1 MKERFLTLEK
11 NNINGRGEFVIT
23 SSEERFQD
31 KNRAIALRKLQEK
44 VDRACAEPKKRKLKT
59 GGELPSL
66 FPVDVD
72 PLVKKKWVEDKRRRS
87 ELKQK
92 RKGKEGGIEHFSPI
106 CSNKQATSSVSN
118 IPQNSTPD
126 QSYHWVN

>member
-1 MKERFLTLEK
+1 MTHRRPEREQGEHKGGGTIQRLFGDVASRVCDVSRALSNRNVKERFLTLEK

-59 GGELPSL
+59 GGNCPPS
-66 FPVDVD
+66 FP
-72 PLVKKKWVEDKRRRS
+72 
-87 ELKQK
+87 
-92 RKGKEGGIEHFSPI
+92 
-106 CSNKQATSSVSN
+106 
-118 IPQNSTPD
+118 
-126 QSYHWVN
+126 